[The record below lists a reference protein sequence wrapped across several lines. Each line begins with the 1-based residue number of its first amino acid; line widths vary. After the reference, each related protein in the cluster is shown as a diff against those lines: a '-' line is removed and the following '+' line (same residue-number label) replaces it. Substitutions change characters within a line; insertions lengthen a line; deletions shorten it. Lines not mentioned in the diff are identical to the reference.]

1 MYRQG
6 DDPIEVS
13 IPAIFTEEE
22 WDQLQASIK
31 GGPRPQRKNR
41 LYPLTGRG
49 RNHLQCQ
56 CGANFFGVVRKEK
69 KGRAYYTCSNS
80 YQGFSDDRC
89 LNRPRTIHAVPLE
102 EAVWAEVYE
111 VLTNLKYLI
120 ELAREFISDSDK
132 QQKQNVDELHRLQVK
147 FDQLDKQETRIV
159 RDLADQ
165 DMLHLAEGALA
176 EIASEKNTI
185 QTRLDEIDAQPSP
198 TNISEEQIRN
208 LTGQAKSRLDNPT
221 PELMA
226 EVFDL
231 LDVRLHR
238 AADNRFEG
246 TGTIPIA
253 EDGDIE
259 ELLLVGLKGEV
270 SAKGPRRLYSNLTG
284 LEFPLDVTA

>member
-1 MYRQG
+1 MYKQG
-6 DDPIEVS
+6 DERIEVS
-13 IPAIFTEEE
+13 IPAIFTQEE
-22 WDQLQASIK
+22 WDQIQASIK
-31 GGPRPQRKNR
+31 GKPRPQRKNR

-69 KGRAYYTCSNS
+69 KNRAYYTCSNS

-89 LNRPRTIHAVPLE
+89 LNRPRTIQAVPLE
-102 EAVWAEVYE
+102 KAVWSEVYE
-111 VLTNLKYLI
+111 VLTNPDYLI
-120 ELAREFISDSDK
+120 ELAQTFISDSEK
-132 QQKQNVDELHRLQVK
+132 QQKQNAGELHQLRVK

-165 DMLHLAEGALA
+165 DKLHLAEGALA
-176 EIASEKNTI
+176 EIASEKKTI
-185 QTRLDEIDAQPSP
+185 QTRLDEIDDQPSP

-208 LTGQAKSRLDNPT
+208 LTEQARSRLDSPT

-231 LDVRLHR
+231 LDIRLHR

-246 TGTIPIA
+246 TGTIPFP
-253 EDGDIE
+253 EGDGDND
-259 ELLLVGLKGEV
+259 ELLPVGLKGEV
-270 SAKGPRRLYSNLTG
+270 SAKGPRRLLPHPQ
-284 LEFPLDVTA
+284 L